1 MSNTNIWFIIPT
13 FSLSNTVWQ
22 CRRKLFLATQFSVL
36 VQMLLSWII
45 AALWNYFSPN
55 VKQLWKVNMSN
66 ELTMG
71 YHMDYNIFLS
81 ISNPSVNYV
90 NILTI

>member
-13 FSLSNTVWQ
+13 FSLSGSAEGNYFWAHSSLSWSR
-22 CRRKLFLATQFSVL
+22 CSYLELL
-36 VQMLLSWII
+36 LLSGII
-45 AALWNYFSPN
+45 SLH

-66 ELTMG
+66 ELAMG

-81 ISNPSVNYV
+81 Y
-90 NILTI
+90 LHQ